1 MLDTYIIKI
10 NTNIEKDE
18 MNRLF
23 CYISEEKKQ
32 RIQRFHRFEDAQRT
46 ILGDILARYAICIK
60 TGVKNKDLIFSTNQ
74 YGKPIL
80 PEPNG
85 IHFNISHSGNCV
97 VCAVDEKA
105 VGVDI
110 EVIKPIDFNI
120 AERFF
125 SKAEYLTLINQ
136 PKEMQMKY
144 FYMIWTLKESYI
156 KAEGKGLNIPLN
168 SFEINIEG
176 SNITAI
182 IEGKESEYFFHQS
195 FLSDDTI
202 FSICTLNKES
212 YYKTTT
218 FDAKDFITKADL
230 IL

>member
-1 MLDTYIIKI
+1 
-10 NTNIEKDE
+10 
-18 MNRLF
+18 
-23 CYISEEKKQ
+23 
-32 RIQRFHRFEDAQRT
+32 
-46 ILGDILARYAICIK
+46 
-60 TGVKNKDLIFSTNQ
+60 
-74 YGKPIL
+74 L

-156 KAEGKGLNIPLN
+156 KADGRGLSLPLN
-168 SFEINIEG
+168 SFSIDIKHDKISVVT
-176 SNITAI
+176 SN
-182 IEGKESEYFFHQS
+182 ELSNCYFKKYDIDNLHISSVCSLDKNFR
-195 FLSDDTI
+195 DTI
-202 FSICTLNKES
+202 KELTVDSLIQTLE
-212 YYKTTT
+212 
-218 FDAKDFITKADL
+218 
-230 IL
+230 